1 MRDLIKRILKE
12 EVGVPRGIA
21 DSAKRLYLDLIT
33 RLKRKTVTGNS
44 NFNLLF
50 KNKDGKYSFA
60 DFKNFENIKI
70 DFEFSGYDENEKK
83 LDVSGDKSRSEK
95 SGTVAL
101 KK

>member
-1 MRDLIKRILKE
+1 MVFCSIIIICTCFTFLKIRIYTKSQVTYIYEYIMRDLIKRILKE

-50 KNKDGKYSFA
+50 KRAS
-60 DFKNFENIKI
+60 
-70 DFEFSGYDENEKK
+70 
-83 LDVSGDKSRSEK
+83 LV
-95 SGTVAL
+95 
-101 KK
+101 

>member
-50 KNKDGKYSFA
+50 KRAS
-60 DFKNFENIKI
+60 
-70 DFEFSGYDENEKK
+70 
-83 LDVSGDKSRSEK
+83 LV
-95 SGTVAL
+95 
-101 KK
+101 

>member
-12 EVGVPRGIA
+12 EVGVPSGIA

-33 RLKRKTVTGNS
+33 RLKRKTITGNS

-50 KNKDGKYSFA
+50 KNKDGKYSFS

-70 DFEFSGYDENEKK
+70 EFEFEGYDIAENPSH
-83 LDVSGDKSRSEK
+83 SGVLIMGMGQQRILLSS
-95 SGTVAL
+95 
-101 KK
+101 